1 MAAQVIKKVKEHH
14 KKKAKLDKKLGR
26 KAKKEKDPGIPG
38 QWPFKE
44 ELLKELEWEKQRA
57 AAETKRKKEER
68 RLAQVWL
75 LWCQSQYHCS
85 SKVSGAGLLSWR
97 RPEADLGAPSR
108 QVQRRETMRW
118 LMDSQWTMSR
128 QRQLQSRELSNLSRQ
143 KASTSGRG
151 ANTGKP
157 HCADMQLTLRMSQG
171 ICTPAEIEGYRPAVV
186 LYA

>member
-75 LWCQSQYHCS
+75 LQC
-85 SKVSGAGLLSWR
+85 
-97 RPEADLGAPSR
+97 
-108 QVQRRETMRW
+108 
-118 LMDSQWTMSR
+118 
-128 QRQLQSRELSNLSRQ
+128 
-143 KASTSGRG
+143 
-151 ANTGKP
+151 
-157 HCADMQLTLRMSQG
+157 
-171 ICTPAEIEGYRPAVV
+171 
-186 LYA
+186 